1 MQSANVALI
10 KSMYAA
16 FARRDGAA
24 MAACY
29 APDAHFSDPVFT
41 DLNGPEIGAMW
52 TMLCARAKDLEIRLV
67 SATAGDD
74 TGHARWEADYPFSK
88 TGRIVHNRIAAT
100 FRFRKGRIV
109 DHLDE
114 FSLWR
119 WAGMALGAKGVAL
132 GWLPPVRAA
141 IRREADKGLRAFMA
155 QGQAATTQLPARG
168 ADD

>member
-1 MQSANVALI
+1 MESPNTALI
-10 KSMYAA
+10 RKLYAA

-41 DLNGPEIGAMW
+41 DLDGPEIGAMW
-52 TMLCARAKDLEIRLV
+52 TMLCLRAKDLEIRLV

-100 FRFRKGRIV
+100 FRFRRNRIV
-109 DHLDE
+109 DHRDE

-119 WAGMALGAKGVAL
+119 WAGMALGPKGVAL

-141 IRREADKGLRAFMA
+141 IRREADKGLRAFIA
-155 QGQAATTQLPARG
+155 QGQATTTQVPVRS
-168 ADD
+168 DDA